1 MPRWR
6 NPRWYGK
13 FVNDE
18 YYDEKEKIV
27 ENINEGEIHRDITE
41 NEK

>member
-1 MPRWR
+1 ME
-6 NPRWYGK
+6 K
-13 FVNDE
+13 CVNDE
-18 YYDEKEKIV
+18 YYNEKEKIV